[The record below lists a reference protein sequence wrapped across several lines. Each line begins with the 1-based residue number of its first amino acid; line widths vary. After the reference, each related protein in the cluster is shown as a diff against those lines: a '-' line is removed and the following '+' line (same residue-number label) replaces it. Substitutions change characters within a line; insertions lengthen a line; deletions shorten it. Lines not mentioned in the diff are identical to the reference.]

1 MKKKNKMKITK
12 FDPILTKMV
21 TLDVPIT
28 YQEYAAINERTN
40 PIQDV
45 VPQLSESYR
54 EFLIS
59 GISPEGWALY
69 ELFNIEDSIN
79 Q

>member
-1 MKKKNKMKITK
+1 MKITK
-12 FDPILTKMV
+12 FDPILNKV
-21 TLDVPIT
+21 ITLDVPIT
-28 YQEYAAINERTN
+28 HQQYATINRRTN
-40 PIQDV
+40 PIQDI
-45 VPQLSESYR
+45 VPELSESYR

-69 ELFNIEDSIN
+69 ELFNIEENID